1 MPGVAFGE
9 AAGGKPTSLYYTVM
23 RDCFL
28 GVAGASGVEPTVMPH
43 KRTQQNFV
51 AGNKEY
57 KEATHQCS
65 VA

>member
-43 KRTQQNFV
+43 KRAQ
-51 AGNKEY
+51 
-57 KEATHQCS
+57 
-65 VA
+65 